1 MERKTSQFKHVE
13 EHTTPEV
20 EFSWLP
26 SGTEWC
32 VSVAR
37 VRATQNN
44 LRIVLMGK
52 RREFVTLTIARATSV
67 TRRDEMRERCSEKIK
82 KYERY
87 EGAEVHLLLW

>member
-1 MERKTSQFKHVE
+1 MERKTSQFKNVE

-26 SGTEWC
+26 SGTKWC

-37 VRATQNN
+37 VRGTQNN

-52 RREFVTLTIARATSV
+52 RREFVTLTMARATSV
-67 TRRDEMRERCSEKIK
+67 TRRDEMRERCLEKIK